1 MKPRTLVICLLV
13 LLAVVAAGLYRL
25 MPQRLVQ
32 VPDISLMS
40 VAGEE
45 LRLPDY
51 RGRPLLVTF
60 WSTSCSSCVA
70 EIPHLSALYREL
82 APRGLEIIGIAM
94 AHDPPNQ
101 VLGMRKSR
109 GMPYPVTL
117 DIHAD
122 AARAFGNISVTPTSF
137 LFGPDGRVAQHRVGR
152 LDMAGLRREILAM
165 IAAQTDSATNPG
177 LPDTR

>member
-1 MKPRTLVICLLV
+1 MKPRTLIICLLV
-13 LLAVVAAGLYRL
+13 LLAIVAAGIYRF
-25 MPQRLVQ
+25 MPQRLAQ
-32 VPDISLMS
+32 VPDIRLVS

-45 LRLPDY
+45 LRLTDY

-60 WSTSCSSCVA
+60 WSTTCSSCIA
-70 EIPHLSALYREL
+70 EIPHLIGLYREL
-82 APRGLEIIGIAM
+82 SPKGLEIIGIAM

-109 GMPYPVTL
+109 GISYPVAL

-122 AARAFGNISVTPTSF
+122 AARAFGDIRVTPTSF
-137 LFGPDGRVAQHRVGR
+137 LFGPDGRVVQHRVGK

-165 IAAQTDSATNPG
+165 IAAQTNSATDPG
-177 LPDTR
+177 LPDT